1 MPQDLSDTLVIA
13 ISSRA
18 LFDLERENEIFEKQG
33 LDAYAKYQKENEAR
47 VLEPGNGFALIEAF
61 LKLNE
66 KLGEHLVEVV
76 IMSQNNPQTGLRI
89 MNSIDFYNL
98 GITRAA
104 FSGGEP
110 LGPYLEAYSVD
121 LYLSKNSEDVQDAV
135 DHGIAAAQIYEPPE
149 FFNPDTDEIRIAFD
163 GDAVIFSEDSEVIF
177 QQQGLDAFLEHEK
190 VFASIPLP
198 EGPFGRVL
206 KTLSKIKKL
215 SPDKP
220 LIRIALVTAR
230 DRPAHERVILT
241 LRSWGVEVDEAYFLG
256 GLSKSKVLKAF
267 NAHIF
272 FDDQEKHTDGASEY
286 VPSARVP
293 HKTGSPLEEDQAIS
307 SEKQDNASE
316 KNLQ

>member
-1 MPQDLSDTLVIA
+1 MPPSLTDTLVIG

-18 LFDLERENEIFEKQG
+18 LFDLELENRIFEQEG
-33 LDAYAKYQKENEAR
+33 LDAYARYQTDNESR
-47 VLEPGNGFALIEAF
+47 VLEPGTAFALVEAF

-76 IMSQNNPQTGLRI
+76 IMSQNNPQTGLRV

-104 FSGGEP
+104 FSGGQS

-121 LYLSKNSEDVQDAV
+121 LYLSKNSEDVQEAV
-135 DHGIAAAQIYEPPE
+135 DHGLAAAQLYSPPE
-149 FFNPDTDEIRIAFD
+149 AFNPDADEIRIAFD
-163 GDAVIFSEDSEVIF
+163 GDAVLFSEESEIIYK
-177 QQQGLDAFLEHEK
+177 QQGLDAFLEHEK
-190 VFASIPLP
+190 IFADLPLP

-206 KTLSKIKKL
+206 KTLSRIKSL
-215 SPDKP
+215 SDEP
-220 LIRIALVTAR
+220 LVRIALVTAR

-241 LRSWGVEVDEAYFLG
+241 LRSWGVTVDEAYFLG
-256 GLSKSKVLKAF
+256 GLSKNQVLKAF

-272 FDDQEKHTDGASEY
+272 FDDQDKHAGPASEH

-293 HKTGSPLEEDQAIS
+293 YRTT
-307 SEKQDNASE
+307 SELYDKDAPRPDNHESR
-316 KNLQ
+316 

>member
-1 MPQDLSDTLVIA
+1 MPQDLSETLVIA
-13 ISSRA
+13 VSSRA
-18 LFDLERENEIFEKQG
+18 LFDLEKENRIFEKEG
-33 LDAYAKYQKENEAR
+33 LEAYTRYQKENEAR
-47 VLEPGNGFALIEAF
+47 LLEPGTSFPLIEAF

-110 LGPYLEAYSVD
+110 IAPYLEAFSVD
-121 LYLSKNSEDVQDAV
+121 LYLSKNDDDVQEAV
-135 DHGIAAAQIYEPPE
+135 DHGIAAAQIYSLPE
-149 FFNPDTDEIRIAFD
+149 AFNPDTDEIRIAFD

-198 EGPFGRVL
+198 EGPFGKVL
-206 KTLSKIKKL
+206 KTLSRIKKL
-215 SPDKP
+215 SPPEKP

-241 LRSWGVEVDEAYFLG
+241 LRSWGVDVDEAYFLG
-256 GLSKSKVLKAF
+256 GLSKSHVLKAF

-272 FDDQEKHTDGASEY
+272 FDDQEKHTDGASEF

-293 HKTGSPLEEDQAIS
+293 HKTGSVLDNKEEKTDKP
-307 SEKQDNASE
+307 EKQAD
-316 KNLQ
+316 